1 MKWFMF
7 GVTVLFGVLAIG
19 AVIYGI
25 AMLATGAVIAGLIGI
40 VVAGALTVMSA
51 SVGKSLRETSS

>member
-1 MKWFMF
+1 MF

-25 AMLATGAVIAGLIGI
+25 AMLATGAVVAGLIGI
-40 VVAGALTVMSA
+40 VIAGALTVMAA

>member
-40 VVAGALTVMSA
+40 IIAGALTVMAA

>member
-1 MKWFMF
+1 MF

-40 VVAGALTVMSA
+40 VIAGALAVMAA